1 MKQPSLRTTCRQKKR
16 TKKKSTT
23 TSLSLSLYTVPRV
36 KLANGEK
43 KNVEKRRGVG
53 WVFIDI
59 KEETQS
65 GWG

>member
-1 MKQPSLRTTCRQKKR
+1 MER
-16 TKKKSTT
+16 
-23 TSLSLSLYTVPRV
+23 
-36 KLANGEK
+36 K